1 MSDYNFLFGPAV
13 NQSFSATVS
22 NNTITLS
29 SGSFDV
35 GDVIYLPHSNVY
47 GVYAYCIDGAVRRFK
62 FDDEIYTNVPASIN
76 TSKGK
81 YWEVGDVIY
90 DDVNSYRIGS
100 QVEKGLYSN
109 SYITYK
115 TSIDYT
121 LLINSKRREFFTST
135 ANKSVKALVLENDIV
150 FSDSCSEFA
159 YGVGFAG
166 EDFDTF
172 NNKFK
177 SSLEFNIATR

>member
-1 MSDYNFLFGPAV
+1 MSDYKFLFGPAI

-29 SGSFDV
+29 SGAFDE

-47 GVYAYCIDGAVRRFK
+47 GLYAYCIDAPARQFK
-62 FDDEIYTNVPASIN
+62 FDSEIYTNVPSSIN

-81 YWEVGDVIY
+81 YWEVADVIY

-109 SYITYK
+109 SYITYN
-115 TSIDYT
+115 TSVDYT
-121 LLINSKRREFFTST
+121 LVISNKRREFFTGT
-135 ANKSVKALVLENDIV
+135 ANKSVKALVLEEDIV
-150 FSDSCSEFA
+150 FSDACSEFA
-159 YGVGFAG
+159 YGVGFSG
-166 EDFDTF
+166 EDFNTF

>member
-1 MSDYNFLFGPAV
+1 MSDYKFLFGPATG
-13 NQSFSATVS
+13 QSFSGTVS
-22 NNTITLS
+22 NDIITLS
-29 SGSFDV
+29 SGTFDN
-35 GDVIYLPHSNVY
+35 GDVIYVPHSNVY
-47 GVYAYCIDGAVRRFK
+47 GLYAYCIDGAAREFK
-62 FDDEIYTNVPASIN
+62 FDIEIYTDVPSSLN
-76 TSKGK
+76 TSDGK
-81 YWEVGDVIY
+81 YWEVNDVVY
-90 DDVNSYRIGS
+90 DDVKSYRIGS

-109 SYITYK
+109 SYITYN

-121 LLINSKRREFFTST
+121 LIISNQRREYFAGT
-135 ANKSVKALVLENDIV
+135 ANKSVKALILKDDIV
-150 FSDSCSEFA
+150 FSDSCSEVA